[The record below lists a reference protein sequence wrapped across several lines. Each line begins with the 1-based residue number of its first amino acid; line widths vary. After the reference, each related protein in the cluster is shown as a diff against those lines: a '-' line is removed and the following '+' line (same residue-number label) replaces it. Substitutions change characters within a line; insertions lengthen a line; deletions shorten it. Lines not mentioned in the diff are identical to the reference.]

1 MASMSDLLADPADR
15 AMFMERLEQLGI
27 QHDRE
32 QALRAAAMASQNAG
46 QAGDRNGRKSP
57 GKSSSSSEEDVET
70 GSGVRLTNE
79 YLSGN
84 PYGLLASL
92 ETAEN
97 SAQLNTSSLRG
108 SPSRSSQNAAKAL
121 RPTSSDTAAVGGS
134 RSTIP
139 ETTASDV
146 FKETASGSGKNP
158 VVTALSYTLGQNN
171 LQTSEAGGNGMSQRN
186 EYVGG
191 SPSKGISSFVRNVAD
206 TSQFGFPSGSCIFVA
221 NLPEYKDDITLEAAV
236 ISEFDRFGVVFV
248 KIRRDGSGMPYAF
261 VQFNT
266 KEDAEDARI
275 QGRGSLILGRPCR
288 TETVRANRTY
298 IIYRHDRVNM
308 TVEEAQ
314 ELLTP
319 FGALDRI
326 NLLDKEIQ
334 EKLGLPVTVRVQFAV
349 HDPSQQVLRA
359 FRMNHTYRVESYD
372 FKKAMQIRARMPHR
386 PPMENNTAERDG
398 RSIFM
403 GDLPL
408 GFTEDKIRNLMDQI
422 GGVVAVH
429 TQQCAY
435 EDGPK
440 QIAFVEFT
448 NVSYARS
455 AIERFNDSL
464 VEDHIIRVQ
473 QRMDRRRRYGG
484 FNGGGSNRAFQSNS
498 YHGNVAST
506 PARVSHLQQRLTSL
520 AIEAAPSSEAAQG
533 TLTVMPTGYPLN
545 PGHGLMVGTQSMQAL
560 QNDNCMQQSTQQTTQ
575 QTPQQ
580 NMQQTTQQNMQ
591 SIQTQTQMHPQINI
605 NQGMQTQT
613 QQPLNN
619 QMVPQMQMQSGPMQQ
634 VQPAMHSPMHMQ
646 PMSQQMSNR
655 MAQQS
660 PMNTQPMGHNMN
672 QQAIQ
677 QAPMN
682 AQPMGQHISQPM
694 VQGMPMQQTQVQYP
708 MAPPPLPSQMGTP
721 MHNNNNGMP
730 YYAQGGPVQTP
741 VQQSP
746 VGFWGYGHG
755 TPLWTPFTRDFAPHS
770 SPAQHSQMP
779 FTGLMQSEPA
789 MTDVNQAFVTDGSDR
804 SN

>member
-32 QALRAAAMASQNAG
+32 QALRVAAMASQNAG
-46 QAGDRNGRKSP
+46 QAGDRNGRKST
-57 GKSSSSSEEDVET
+57 GKSSSSSEDGET
-70 GSGVRLTNE
+70 GGGVRLTNE
-79 YLSGN
+79 YLAGN

-92 ETAEN
+92 ETAES

-108 SPSRSSQNAAKAL
+108 SPSRSSKDAAKAL
-121 RPTSSDTAAVGGS
+121 RPTSSATAAVGGS

-146 FKETASGSGKNP
+146 FTETASGSGKDP
-158 VVTALSYTLGQNN
+158 VVTALSYTLGQSN
-171 LQTSEAGGNGMSQRN
+171 LQTSEIGGNGMSQRN

-191 SPSKGISSFVRNVAD
+191 SPSKGISSFVRNVAG
-206 TSQFGFPSGSCIFVA
+206 TSQFGFPTGSCIFVA

-266 KEDAEDARI
+266 KEDAENARI

-484 FNGGGSNRAFQSNS
+484 FNGGGSNRAFQNNS
-498 YHGNVAST
+498 YHGSVAST
-506 PARVSHLQQRLTSL
+506 PARLSHVQQRLTSL

-533 TLTVMPTGYPLN
+533 TLTVMPPSYPLN
-545 PGHGLMVGTQSMQAL
+545 PRHGLMVGTQSLQAP
-560 QNDNCMQQSTQQTTQ
+560 QNGDCMQQNTQQNTQ
-575 QTPQQ
+575 QSVQQ
-580 NMQQTTQQNMQ
+580 NMQQNMQ
-591 SIQTQTQMHPQINI
+591 SIQTQTQMHPQINS
-605 NQGMQTQT
+605 NQGMQIQT

-619 QMVPQMQMQSGPMQQ
+619 QIVSQMQMQPGPMQQ
-634 VQPAMHSPMHMQ
+634 VQPAIHSPMHMQ
-646 PMSQQMSNR
+646 PMSNQMSTHMNNQI
-655 MAQQS
+655 AQQS
-660 PMNTQPMGHNMN
+660 PMNAQPMGHNMN
-672 QQAIQ
+672 QQMIQ

-682 AQPMGQHISQPM
+682 AQPMGQQISQPM
-694 VQGMPMQQTQVQYP
+694 AQGMPMQQTPVQYP
-708 MAPPPLPSQMGTP
+708 MAPPPVPSQMGTP

-770 SPAQHSQMP
+770 SPAHHPQMP
-779 FTGLMQSEPA
+779 FTGLMQSEPV
-789 MTDVNQAFVTDGSDR
+789 MSDVNQAFVTDGSDR

>member
-1 MASMSDLLADPADR
+1 MTDSAERAEFLDR
-15 AMFMERLEQLGI
+15 LQQLGI

-46 QAGDRNGRKSP
+46 
-57 GKSSSSSEEDVET
+57 SSSSEDVES
-70 GSGVRLTNE
+70 GGGVRLTSE

-92 ETAEN
+92 GTAEN

-108 SPSRSSQNAAKAL
+108 SPTRPSQDAAKTL
-121 RPTSSDTAAVGGS
+121 RPTSSATAAVGGT
-134 RSTIP
+134 RSVVP

-146 FKETASGSGKNP
+146 FNEVASGSGKDP
-158 VVTALSYTLGQNN
+158 VVAALSYTLGQSN
-171 LQTSEAGGNGMSQRN
+171 LQASESGGNGMSQRN

-206 TSQFGFPSGSCIFVA
+206 NSQFGFPTGSCIFVA
-221 NLPEYKDDITLEAAV
+221 NLPEFKDDVTLEAAV
-236 ISEFDRFGVVFV
+236 ISEFDRFGVAFV

-261 VQFNT
+261 VQFHS
-266 KEDAEDARI
+266 KQDAEEARI

-298 IIYRHDRVNM
+298 IIYRHDRVDM
-308 TVEEAQ
+308 TIEEAQ

-326 NLLDKEIQ
+326 NLMDKEIQ

-386 PPMENNTAERDG
+386 PAMENNTAERDS
-398 RSIFM
+398 RSVFM

-408 GFTEDKIRNLMDQI
+408 GFTDDRIRNLMDHI

-448 NVSYARS
+448 NVSYAQS

-464 VEDHIIRVQ
+464 VDGHIIRVQ

-484 FNGGGSNRAFQSNS
+484 FNGGGSNRAFQGNS
-498 YHGNVAST
+498 YHGSVAST

-520 AIEAAPSSEAAQG
+520 AIEAAPSSEAAQN
-533 TLTVMPTGYPLN
+533 TLSIMRTSSQAPIN
-545 PGHGLMVGTQSMQAL
+545 NNHGPVATTQSL
-560 QNDNCMQQSTQQTTQ
+560 QNGNGM
-575 QTPQQ
+575 QQ
-580 NMQQTTQQNMQ
+580 NMQNMQ
-591 SIQTQTQMHPQINI
+591 QAIQNSYQTQTHPQINS
-605 NQGMQTQT
+605 NQGMQIQT
-613 QQPLNN
+613 QQPMNH
-619 QMVPQMQMQSGPMQQ
+619 QMVSQIQIQPGSMLQ

-646 PMSQQMSNR
+646 PMGQQ

-660 PMNTQPMGHNMN
+660 PMNAQPMGHNMN
-672 QQAIQ
+672 QQMVQ

-682 AQPMGQHISQPM
+682 AQPVGQQINQPM
-694 VQGMPMQQTQVQYP
+694 VQPMAQGMPMQQTQVQYP
-708 MAPPPLPSQMGTP
+708 MAPPPVPSQIGTP
-721 MHNNNNGMP
+721 MHNSNGMP

-746 VGFWGYGHG
+746 TGFWGYGHG
-755 TPLWTPFTRDFAPHS
+755 TPLWTPFGRDFATYS
-770 SPAQHSQMP
+770 SPAHHPQMP
-779 FTGLMQSEPA
+779 ATGMMQSEPVI
-789 MTDVNQAFVTDGSDR
+789 TEVNQAFVTDGSDR